1 MLISYI
7 AYLLFGPQSLMA
19 LLSLEERRD
28 QVRQDVENMK
38 EQNAKIQKEYFEL
51 KMLHGKEP

>member
-1 MLISYI
+1 LFVSYI
-7 AYLLFGPQSLMA
+7 GYLLFGPQSLSA

-28 QVRQDVENMK
+28 QIRADVEDLK

>member
-19 LLSLEERRD
+19 LMSLEERRD
-28 QVRQDVENMK
+28 QVRQDVEKMK

>member
-19 LLSLEERRD
+19 LMSLEERRD